1 MNKTFKKF
9 SAIAAICMVSL
20 GAFAQMGTS
29 LPFIGQGDNTIGGQ
43 IPTDI
48 SGYLQFNAS
57 STNSYG
63 STNVW
68 VMRGYNWYSGLNY
81 TNPYS
86 GVVYN
91 TNSIVPVFV
100 TNTAAIGDVDLWANR
115 DGTTPVANISATIAG
130 QTSAFTN
137 TVTLNFALINGGG
150 YVVTTGTG
158 SGLTFSMTGN
168 GTNIV
173 TVQTNL
179 LVSATV
185 QGARRI
191 RLNNLASTNAGTNG
205 WLVNCWVNGYKPNAQ

>member
-1 MNKTFKKF
+1 
-9 SAIAAICMVSL
+9 MVSL